1 MKKAEIE
8 YERVRKEKEEEITL
22 ERQRLQA
29 EKEAMQRELEE
40 TELNNVSTTS
50 VMLQ

>member
-8 YERVRKEKEEEITL
+8 YERVRKQKEDEITAEML
-22 ERQRLQA
+22 RLKE

-40 TELNNVSTTS
+40 TE
-50 VMLQ
+50 